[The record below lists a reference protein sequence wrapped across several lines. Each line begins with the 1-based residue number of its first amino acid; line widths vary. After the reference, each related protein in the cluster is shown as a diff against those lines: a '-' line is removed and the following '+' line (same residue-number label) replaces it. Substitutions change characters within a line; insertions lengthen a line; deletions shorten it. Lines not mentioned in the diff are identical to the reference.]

1 LDPEHRLDPQPR
13 TSHPGRLLDTH
24 PPIRFGCTPCHGGVG
39 EATTTR
45 EAHAPSGC
53 GVRLAG
59 DAAEI
64 SCGKCHLNELTIEG
78 APHLS
83 HGRAL
88 IRNAQC
94 DGCHEIGGSP
104 PRDRLGPSLTGIGD
118 RVDPVWL
125 FRWLKNPRDYASNA
139 RMPRFELEDKYIDAL
154 VGYLMTFRL
163 GTAFDETGFPAGDPT
178 LGGNLLRTSFCISC
192 HAINDKGGTGVI
204 DLGRVGSKLHRPYLL
219 HLLAATHEVDPGT
232 AMPQYRFTS
241 SQIADVVAY
250 LRKELTDPSFESA
263 DPASGSD
270 KLGTYWPAESKR
282 VDVGRRLFKE
292 LRCGNCHV
300 FPGGEGWIRIGPVLS
315 KLAEKKAADISWGT
329 TTFPRTLAEF
339 VWHKVGSPGVYASAP
354 HQLKMPI
361 YDFTPEEAKD
371 VTIALLAQ
379 SEARTPPD
387 EFLVRSHGDESL
399 SLPADFGR
407 LVQRYRCTS
416 CHAVN
421 GIGRN
426 ISCDLG
432 AEGSRARRE
441 WIYKYLKQP
450 YTIRPMLTARMP
462 IFNLTDEEAGIL
474 ADGITKYWNDPQIDA
489 LGDFP
494 VRPSDPETGRKIFEG
509 SGCLG
514 CHQIGAKGGYVGPS
528 FTSGSPVVERFR
540 SGWLVRWLENA
551 HALKPDVLE
560 PRFGFTRDQAQ
571 ALAAYLMALPQNE
584 RVSSR

>member
-1 LDPEHRLDPQPR
+1 MDPEHRLDPQPR

-241 SQIADVVAY
+241 SQI
-250 LRKELTDPSFESA
+250 
-263 DPASGSD
+263 
-270 KLGTYWPAESKR
+270 
-282 VDVGRRLFKE
+282 
-292 LRCGNCHV
+292 
-300 FPGGEGWIRIGPVLS
+300 
-315 KLAEKKAADISWGT
+315 
-329 TTFPRTLAEF
+329 
-339 VWHKVGSPGVYASAP
+339 
-354 HQLKMPI
+354 
-361 YDFTPEEAKD
+361 
-371 VTIALLAQ
+371 
-379 SEARTPPD
+379 
-387 EFLVRSHGDESL
+387 
-399 SLPADFGR
+399 
-407 LVQRYRCTS
+407 
-416 CHAVN
+416 
-421 GIGRN
+421 
-426 ISCDLG
+426 
-432 AEGSRARRE
+432 
-441 WIYKYLKQP
+441 
-450 YTIRPMLTARMP
+450 
-462 IFNLTDEEAGIL
+462 
-474 ADGITKYWNDPQIDA
+474 
-489 LGDFP
+489 
-494 VRPSDPETGRKIFEG
+494 
-509 SGCLG
+509 
-514 CHQIGAKGGYVGPS
+514 
-528 FTSGSPVVERFR
+528 
-540 SGWLVRWLENA
+540 
-551 HALKPDVLE
+551 
-560 PRFGFTRDQAQ
+560 
-571 ALAAYLMALPQNE
+571 
-584 RVSSR
+584 